1 MRRYQLE
8 LIKYTMLGVNLLT
21 CFFVSMTVYM
31 TTYRI
36 CTDFQARIFLQG
48 IDAIPHDPTMLV
60 QQVLALLLA
69 LLLSL
74 WVRDQFGQSHPTV
87 VPVTAA
93 LDLIISFGIIT
104 ILNFNY
110 NGLILWV
117 FTSALLYLKSTRAQ
131 YLLFALAVF
140 AFLGTDAKLLSLNV
154 PLFSINDYFAY
165 YGASTQRTLM
175 LFFNALVSINL
186 VLFFIYCAFVIQQQQ
201 GTIDEVNQLYSRLAA
216 ANMEL
221 QQANE
226 DLHEYAILQ
235 EKMGE
240 TKERNRLAREIHD
253 TLGHTLT
260 GLSAGLDACLTMID
274 YSKEDTKKQ
283 LEQLGDVTRMGLEDI
298 RQSVKQLRPDALE
311 RFNLEHALKEMV
323 ARVNTTTSTVI
334 DFTYQVGSTEF
345 DEDEEQAIYRL
356 VQESITNAIRHGQAT
371 HIDLHILMEERTLNV
386 TISDDGMGCLYFQKG
401 FGTTH
406 MQERIEKLNGQISFD
421 GHKGF
426 TVKAE
431 IPIRT
436 KSEG

>member
-87 VPVTAA
+87 VPVIAA

-117 FTSALLYLKSTRAQ
+117 FTSALLLPEKARARSTCCLRWRCSP
-131 YLLFALAVF
+131 
-140 AFLGTDAKLLSLNV
+140 FLGTDAKLLSRNV

-216 ANMEL
+216 ANTEL

-235 EKMGE
+235 EKMGNQGAQPPCPGN
-240 TKERNRLAREIHD
+240 TRYAGPYAHRAGRAGRLPDHD
-253 TLGHTLT
+253 
-260 GLSAGLDACLTMID
+260 
-274 YSKEDTKKQ
+274 
-283 LEQLGDVTRMGLEDI
+283 
-298 RQSVKQLRPDALE
+298 
-311 RFNLEHALKEMV
+311 
-323 ARVNTTTSTVI
+323 
-334 DFTYQVGSTEF
+334 
-345 DEDEEQAIYRL
+345 
-356 VQESITNAIRHGQAT
+356 
-371 HIDLHILMEERTLNV
+371 
-386 TISDDGMGCLYFQKG
+386 
-401 FGTTH
+401 
-406 MQERIEKLNGQISFD
+406 
-421 GHKGF
+421 
-426 TVKAE
+426 
-431 IPIRT
+431 
-436 KSEG
+436 